1 MIKKPTSMLKG
12 PKPTATKGNVSAG
25 GRSVN
30 YLSKGKKGG
39 VEAPKATPPTA
50 PSPTRRPSFSTA
62 TKGNVSAGGRS
73 VNYLS
78 KGKKGGVEA
87 PKATP
92 PTAPSPTRRPIRTT
106 FTRNGL

>member
-39 VEAPKATPPTA
+39 IEAPKATPPTA
-50 PSPTRRPSFSTA
+50 PT
-62 TKGNVSAGGRS
+62 
-73 VNYLS
+73 
-78 KGKKGGVEA
+78 
-87 PKATP
+87 
-92 PTAPSPTRRPIRTT
+92 PTRRPIRTT
-106 FTRNGL
+106 YTRNGL